1 MIKLK
6 NILKELRLVESGIR
20 DINRLAKENDK
31 ADLYFHMDLDGVT
44 SAIAMKAYLERYGIK
59 VVNTEHIQYG
69 GREYSAPRPT
79 PGHMVVLVDFAHGKP
94 MVTIHTDHH
103 DTQSGVE
110 AGTSAKFKKKP
121 SNVETISQEISPTEI
136 FPSEDIKIISTVD
149 SADFARQGL
158 NVDDVLNTA
167 FKLDKSGGV
176 LKNRTA
182 MGLVAN
188 KVILAFKN
196 QPRYL
201 ENIVMEAKP
210 SLISI
215 YTVAMKNARAAG
227 LKPEDLDIPQ
237 AFYVRSQR
245 PEVKRKDLTRISNV
259 EKLNNGEYGM
269 VGNVLVQYGMGALKG
284 GGYDRYVPFKNV
296 PEAEYLVL
304 GYPMGLVQ
312 ASKNPFKTG
321 ENPYD
326 LGQIGKKIINKY
338 KSYLQSKVLTFREI
352 KKMME
357 SEIDYKGTGDTT
369 SMGDNSFGFTM
380 KDLIA
385 LFGDVATNLP
395 KEEKKELIDAI
406 SDKLYKNL
414 TDDEKKQ
421 LEDIT
426 VSAYDIIVKSS
437 GGHRNITNISGINF
451 LKGDSVEFV
460 KRVMVD
466 LAKELKNAKLQ

>member
-6 NILKELRLVESGIR
+6 NILKELHLVESGIR

-44 SAIAMKAYLERYGIK
+44 SAIAMKSYLERYGIK

-136 FPSEDIKIISTVD
+136 FPSGDIKIISTVD
-149 SADFARQGL
+149 SADFVRQGL

-167 FKLDKSGGV
+167 FRLDKSAGV
-176 LKNRTA
+176 LKNKTA

-196 QPRYL
+196 KPRYL

-215 YTVAMKNARAAG
+215 YTIAMKNARAAG

-245 PEVKRKDLTRISNV
+245 PDVKKKDLTNISKV
-259 EKLNNGEYGM
+259 EKLMNGEYGM
-269 VGNVLVQYGMGALKG
+269 VGNVLVQYGLGALRG

-338 KSYLQSKVLTFREI
+338 KSYLSSKVLTFREI

-357 SEIDYKGTGDTT
+357 SETDYKGTGET
-369 SMGDNSFGFTM
+369 SSMNDNSFGFTM

-395 KEEKKELIDAI
+395 RDEKKELIGVI

-451 LKGDSVEFV
+451 LKGDSVGFI
-460 KRVMVD
+460 KRVMSEF
-466 LAKELKNAKLQ
+466 AKELKGAKLQ

>member
-158 NVDDVLNTA
+158 DVDDVLQTA
-167 FKLDKSGGV
+167 FKLDRSGGV

-215 YTVAMKNARAAG
+215 YTIAMKNARAAG

-245 PEVKRKDLTRISNV
+245 PEVKKKDLTNVSNV
-259 EKLNNGEYGM
+259 ERLMNGEYGM

>member
-44 SAIAMKAYLERYGIK
+44 SAIGMKAYLEKYGIK
-59 VVNTEHIQYG
+59 IVNVEHIQYG

-79 PGHMVVLVDFAHGKP
+79 PGHMMVLVDFAHGKP

-110 AGTSAKFKKKP
+110 TGTAAKFKKKP
-121 SNVETISQEISPTEI
+121 SNVETISQEISPSDI

-158 NVDDVLNTA
+158 DVDDVLQTA
-167 FKLDKSGGV
+167 FKLDKSAGT

-215 YTVAMKNARAAG
+215 YTVAMRNARAAR

-245 PEVKRKDLTRISNV
+245 PEVKRKDLTRIS
-259 EKLNNGEYGM
+259 
-269 VGNVLVQYGMGALKG
+269 
-284 GGYDRYVPFKNV
+284 
-296 PEAEYLVL
+296 
-304 GYPMGLVQ
+304 
-312 ASKNPFKTG
+312 AST
-321 ENPYD
+321 
-326 LGQIGKKIINKY
+326 I
-338 KSYLQSKVLTFREI
+338 
-352 KKMME
+352 
-357 SEIDYKGTGDTT
+357 
-369 SMGDNSFGFTM
+369 
-380 KDLIA
+380 
-385 LFGDVATNLP
+385 
-395 KEEKKELIDAI
+395 
-406 SDKLYKNL
+406 
-414 TDDEKKQ
+414 
-421 LEDIT
+421 
-426 VSAYDIIVKSS
+426 
-437 GGHRNITNISGINF
+437 
-451 LKGDSVEFV
+451 
-460 KRVMVD
+460 
-466 LAKELKNAKLQ
+466 

>member
-6 NILKELRLVESGIR
+6 NILKELHLVESGIR

-136 FPSEDIKIISTVD
+136 FPSEDIKLISTVD

-158 NVDDVLNTA
+158 NVDDVLKTA

-188 KVILAFKN
+188 KVILAFKS

-215 YTVAMKNARAAG
+215 YTIAMRNARAAG

-237 AFYVRSQR
+237 AFYIRSQR
-245 PEVKRKDLTRISNV
+245 PDVKKKDLTNISKV
-259 EKLNNGEYGM
+259 EKLMNGEYGM
-269 VGNVLVQYGMGALKG
+269 VGNVLVQYGLGALRG

-338 KSYLQSKVLTFREI
+338 KSYLSSKVLTFREI

-357 SEIDYKGTGDTT
+357 SETDYKGTGET
-369 SMGDNSFGFTM
+369 SSMNDNSFGFTM

-395 KEEKKELIDAI
+395 RDEKKELIDAI

-426 VSAYDIIVKSS
+426 VSVYDIIVKSS

-451 LKGDSVEFV
+451 LKGDSVGFI
-460 KRVMVD
+460 KRVMVEF
-466 LAKELKNAKLQ
+466 AKELKDAKLE

>member
-158 NVDDVLNTA
+158 DVDDVLQTA
-167 FKLDKSGGV
+167 FKLDRSGGV

-215 YTVAMKNARAAG
+215 YTIAMKNARSAG

-237 AFYVRSQR
+237 AFYIRSQR
-245 PEVKRKDLTRISNV
+245 PEVKKKDLTNVSNV
-259 EKLNNGEYGM
+259 ERLMNGEYGM

>member
-44 SAIAMKAYLERYGIK
+44 SAIGMKAYLEKYGIK
-59 VVNTEHIQYG
+59 IVNVEHIQYG

-79 PGHMVVLVDFAHGKP
+79 PGHMMVLVDFAHGKP

-110 AGTSAKFKKKP
+110 TGTAAKFKKKP
-121 SNVETISQEISPTEI
+121 SNVETISQEISPSDI

-158 NVDDVLNTA
+158 DVDDVLQTA
-167 FKLDKSGGV
+167 FKLDKSAGT

-215 YTVAMKNARAAG
+215 YTVAMRNARAAR

-269 VGNVLVQYGMGALKG
+269 VGNVLVQYGMGELKG

-357 SEIDYKGTGDTT
+357 AEIDYKGTGDTT
-369 SMGDNSFGFTM
+369 SMKDNSFGFTM

-385 LFGDVATNLP
+385 LFGDVATGMP
-395 KEEKKELIDAI
+395 KDEKKELIDVI

-414 TDDEKKQ
+414 TDEEKKQ

-426 VSAYDIIVKSS
+426 VTAYDIIVKSS

-466 LAKELKNAKLQ
+466 LAKELKDAKLQ

>member
-1 MIKLK
+1 
-6 NILKELRLVESGIR
+6 
-20 DINRLAKENDK
+20 
-31 ADLYFHMDLDGVT
+31 
-44 SAIAMKAYLERYGIK
+44 
-59 VVNTEHIQYG
+59 
-69 GREYSAPRPT
+69 
-79 PGHMVVLVDFAHGKP
+79 MVVLVDFAHGKP

-158 NVDDVLNTA
+158 DVDDVLQTA
-167 FKLDKSGGV
+167 FKLDRSGGV

-215 YTVAMKNARAAG
+215 YTIAMKNARAAG

-245 PEVKRKDLTRISNV
+245 PEVKKKDLTNVSNV
-259 EKLNNGEYGM
+259 ERLMNGEYGM